1 MDMLAIDD
9 LDRRIIHALHLDGRA
24 PLATIA
30 QVAGSSTPTVARRYA
45 RLRAGGGLRVIAR
58 TDTPYARQQQWIVRI
73 TAAASSAAAIGRA
86 LARRSDTSWVR
97 LTSGGTEIAAIIT
110 TTPGS
115 RDANALLLRDVP
127 RTSGITAVSA
137 HYLLHTYRGGPT
149 TWPGRLAA
157 LAPEQCEKL
166 LPPAATGQQGRRAT
180 PDDSD
185 RPLLA
190 ALAVDGRA
198 SQAELAR
205 ATGWSASTVARRIA
219 ALRASGALYLD
230 LEIDDAV
237 YGIRVVTML
246 WMSVIPGH
254 LNNVGEALAEHDE
267 LAFVSATTGPTNLLA
282 LALCPDP
289 EALHRYLTHRLAAL
303 DAITGIETSPV
314 LTTLKAAGPLEGTL
328 PRVLTRSPA

>member
-1 MDMLAIDD
+1 MLTIDD

-24 PLATIA
+24 SLTTIA
-30 QVAGSSTPTVARRYA
+30 QVLGSSTPTVVRRYG
-45 RLRAGGGLRVIAR
+45 RLRAGAGLRVVGLAGTSGAER
-58 TDTPYARQQQWIVRI
+58 QQWIVRI
-73 TAAASSAAAIGRA
+73 TAAASSAAAIGSA
-86 LARRSDTSWVR
+86 LSRRSDTSWVR

-110 TTPGS
+110 TAPDS
-115 RDANALLLRDVP
+115 PDANALLLRDVP

-157 LAPEQCEKL
+157 LDPGQCEQL
-166 LPPAATGQQGRRAT
+166 RPPAATGQQGRRAR

-190 ALAVDGRA
+190 ALAVDARA
-198 SQAELAR
+198 SHADLAR

-219 ALRASGALYLD
+219 TLRASGALYFD
-230 LEIDDAV
+230 LELDDGV
-237 YGIRVVTML
+237 YGVRVVTML
-246 WMSVIPGH
+246 WMSVAPSH
-254 LNNVGEALAEHDE
+254 LNNIGEALAEHDE
-267 LAFVSATTGPTNLLA
+267 LAFVGATTGPTNLLA

-303 DAITGIETSPV
+303 EGIIAIETAPV
-314 LTTLKAAGPLEGTL
+314 LTTLKAAGPLQ
-328 PRVLTRSPA
+328 RSAPPARQSAV

>member
-1 MDMLAIDD
+1 MIDD

-30 QVAGSSTPTVARRYA
+30 QVLGSSTPTVVRRYG
-45 RLRAGGGLRVIAR
+45 RLRAGAGLRVVGLTSASGAQR
-58 TDTPYARQQQWIVRI
+58 QQWIVRI
-73 TAAASSAAAIGRA
+73 TAAASSAAAIGSA

-97 LTSGGTEIAAIIT
+97 LTSGGTEIVAIIT
-110 TTPGS
+110 TTPDS
-115 RDANALLLRDVP
+115 PDANALLLRDVP

-157 LAPEQCEKL
+157 LTPEQRERL
-166 LPPAATGQQGRRAT
+166 LPPAATGQQGRRAM

-190 ALAVDGRA
+190 ALAADGRA
-198 SQAELAR
+198 SQAGLAR

-219 ALRASGALYLD
+219 TLRASGALYFD
-230 LEIDDAV
+230 LELDDAI
-237 YGIRVVTML
+237 YGVRVVTML
-246 WMSVIPGH
+246 WMSVAPRH
-254 LNNVGEALAEHDE
+254 LNQVAEALAEHEE

-282 LALCPDP
+282 NALCPDP
-289 EALHRYLTHRLAAL
+289 EALHRYLTQRLAAL
-303 DAITGIETSPV
+303 DAIIAIETAPV
-314 LTTLKAAGPLEGTL
+314 LTTLKAAGPVEGAGL
-328 PRVLTRSPA
+328 SRQSAG